1 MLPENNQKD
10 KSLQSRK
17 LNLEAKYESLVIVPQ
32 DPTEKSCV
40 PPCDN
45 CVCNSESQ
53 NSDDVPP
60 LEEDHSS
67 PLKEHPPSPLKQDPT
82 SPLKQDENQ
91 EISKENL
98 TEKEFERENNEQLEE
113 KEELKEKQ
121 NKNTNLEES
130 INNKELKKQK
140 ECIIV

>member
-1 MLPENNQKD
+1 MLPDNNDENL
-10 KSLQSRK
+10 SLKSRK

-45 CVCNSESQ
+45 CLCNSESQ

-67 PLKEHPPSPLKQDPT
+67 PLK
-82 SPLKQDENQ
+82 QDENQ
-91 EISKENL
+91 EISNENL
-98 TEKEFERENNEQLEE
+98 TEKEFESENNEQLEE
-113 KEELKEKQ
+113 KEE
-121 NKNTNLEES
+121 
-130 INNKELKKQK
+130 
-140 ECIIV
+140 

>member
-1 MLPENNQKD
+1 MLSENNEED
-10 KSLQSRK
+10 KSFQSRK
-17 LNLEAKYESLVIVPQ
+17 LNLQAKYESLVIVPQ

-67 PLKEHPPSPLKQDPT
+67 PLKEDPT
-82 SPLKQDENQ
+82 SPFKQDENQ
-91 EISKENL
+91 EISKENQ

-113 KEELKEKQ
+113 KEKQEEELKEKE

-130 INNKELKKQK
+130 IIDKELKKQK

>member
-1 MLPENNQKD
+1 MLSENNEED
-10 KSLQSRK
+10 KSFQSRK
-17 LNLEAKYESLVIVPQ
+17 LNLQAKYESLVIVPQ
-32 DPTEKSCV
+32 HPTEKSCV

-67 PLKEHPPSPLKQDPT
+67 PLK
-82 SPLKQDENQ
+82 QDENQ

-113 KEELKEKQ
+113 KEEQEEELKEKE

-130 INNKELKKQK
+130 IIDKELKKQK

>member
-1 MLPENNQKD
+1 MLPENNEED
-10 KSLQSRK
+10 KSFQSRK
-17 LNLEAKYESLVIVPQ
+17 LNLDAKYESLVIVPQ
-32 DPTEKSCV
+32 DATEKSCV
-40 PPCDN
+40 PPCNN

-53 NSDDVPP
+53 NSDYVPP

-67 PLKEHPPSPLKQDPT
+67 PLKEDPT
-82 SPLKQDENQ
+82 SPLKQDKNQ
-91 EISKENL
+91 EISNENL

-113 KEELKEKQ
+113 KEEEKEQLKE

-130 INNKELKKQK
+130 IIDKELKKQK

>member
-1 MLPENNQKD
+1 MLPDNNEENL
-10 KSLQSRK
+10 SLQTRK
-17 LNLEAKYESLVIVPQ
+17 LNLEAKYESLVILPEET
-32 DPTEKSCV
+32 TEKSCV

-45 CVCNSESQ
+45 CVCTSNLE
-53 NSDDVPP
+53 NNDDVPP

-67 PLKEHPPSPLKQDPT
+67 PLKEEPCSPLKE
-82 SPLKQDENQ
+82 DENK
-91 EISKENL
+91 EIDNENV

-113 KEELKEKQ
+113 KEEQEEELKEKQ

-130 INNKELKKQK
+130 IIDKELKNQK